1 MDALKKKKSKLKLL
15 ESSYCEIF
23 AHTEIVTNPTLMW
36 GMRHCTRTPW
46 QPVWIFSESPH
57 HSPFLWALTLQI
69 RVLFA
74 SHMWFYHIQVSVK
87 EVWYYLWHNFI
98 YRRWF
103 IMENNRRTNTFTSQE
118 WALTPAYLSL
128 RLPFTSALHPFS
140 PYMVWGASADST
152 PRESFARSFP
162 RLCLIWNNTVCVC
175 MWLYKD

>member
-1 MDALKKKKSKLKLL
+1 MDALKKKKSKPKLL

-36 GMRHCTRTPW
+36 GMKHCTHTPW
-46 QPVWIFSESPH
+46 QPVCIFSESPH

-103 IMENNRRTNTFTSQE
+103 IMETNRTNTFTSQE
-118 WALTPAYLSL
+118 WALTPPTCHRGSLSHQLFILSHLTWCEEHQHILLPESHSLVHSLAY
-128 RLPFTSALHPFS
+128 
-140 PYMVWGASADST
+140 V
-152 PRESFARSFP
+152 
-162 RLCLIWNNTVCVC
+162 
-175 MWLYKD
+175 